1 MKKEKLNK
9 LILSKKPEDILRM
22 HLQSKICLVGSQL
35 DLILNLKNKVIDL
48 EEYRKKL
55 SLNE

>member
-22 HLQSKICLVGSQL
+22 HLQSKICLVESQL

-48 EEYRKKL
+48 EEC
-55 SLNE
+55 